1 MYSWAQNYQRNLIK
15 CARNVSVD
23 IAEKNCQKCAQ
34 EIYEKVSRD
43 LGSGFKMIREI
54 QLKDKKQWE
63 KLYKGYADFY
73 KAEINNK
80 ILQTVWNWLHNK
92 NHEVNGLVYED
103 DGNIVGLV
111 HYKRMP
117 SPLRGQDIGFLDDL
131 FVDPK
136 HRGQKIGEKLI
147 YKMKEISKFRGWNLV
162 RWITRDDNV
171 RAKSLYDRVSEK
183 TNWDVYELK

>member
-1 MYSWAQNYQRNLIK
+1 MDFAK
-15 CARNVSVD
+15 
-23 IAEKNCQKCAQ
+23 KNCENYTQD
-34 EIYEKVSRD
+34 IYEKASRD

-54 QLKDKKQWE
+54 QLKDKEQWE
-63 KLYKGYADFY
+63 KLYRGYAVFY
-73 KAEINNK
+73 KVEMNNK
-80 ILQTVWNWLHNK
+80 ILQTVWNWLHDK
-92 NHEVNGLVYED
+92 NHEVEGLVYEV
-103 DGNIVGLV
+103 DGNIVGLA
-111 HYKRMP
+111 HYRRTP

-136 HRGQKIGEKLI
+136 YRGQKIGEKLI
-147 YKMKEISKFRGWNLV
+147 NKMKEISKSKGWNLV